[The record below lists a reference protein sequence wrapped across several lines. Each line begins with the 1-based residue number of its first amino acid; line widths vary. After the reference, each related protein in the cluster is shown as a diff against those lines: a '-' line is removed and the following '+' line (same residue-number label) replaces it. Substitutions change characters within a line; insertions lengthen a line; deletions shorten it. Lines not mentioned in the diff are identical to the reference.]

1 MNLISEEDIG
11 EIDKAQ
17 KEIGMRFEKSNEM
30 IQNCNTIMN
39 NHLQII
45 GPQLTEHTK
54 TVKLL
59 KSDLDQV
66 FSRIRGLKTKIRAK
80 YPDLLEQAEKEELE
94 KMPPPPDE

>member
-1 MNLISEEDIG
+1 MKEFIIDCGPWISNKNSKVNL
-11 EIDKAQ
+11 K
-17 KEIGMRFEKSNEM
+17 K
-30 IQNCNTIMN
+30 
-39 NHLQII
+39 
-45 GPQLTEHTK
+45 HTK

-80 YPDLLEQAEKEELE
+80 YPELLEQAEKEELE

>member
-1 MNLISEEDIG
+1 MN
-11 EIDKAQ
+11 Q
-17 KEIGMRFEKSNEM
+17 RFPTLEFQGK
-30 IQNCNTIMN
+30 
-39 NHLQII
+39 
-45 GPQLTEHTK
+45 PKKHTK

-80 YPDLLEQAEKEELE
+80 YPELLEQAEKEELE